1 MSFDSLR
8 ISTRLI
14 LLKQLLIDVIEE
26 YKGTC
31 NREILWL
38 FAYHRKCG
46 FIRGLNKHLRLVFQF
61 EKICILSTKSML
73 SFSISPNFAAF

>member
-46 FIRGLNKHLRLVFQF
+46 LIRGLNKHLRLVFQF
-61 EKICILSTKSML
+61 EKSML